1 MINLKK
7 VGLTALAGS
16 LVAFSANTAEM
27 AVSGGVE
34 LTYVDTGGNAGN
46 QVTGNSFG
54 ANSGITFSASGDV
67 GFGTLSATRS
77 INDTATGWGSNFQ
90 TLDMGDAGVLSFDS
104 HFGALVGLT
113 ANDDLLPTAY
123 EESWTGVRANSGIAG
138 VGSDNVIGYKNTV
151 AGVSISAGYTN
162 GEGSTSTGESASS
175 GVGAHGSTTDIYL
188 SMSPIDGL
196 TVGAGRSVNTSTNS
210 ASAGTTDT
218 TNMVGHIV
226 YSTGPVSVGYRV
238 GEQDSGA
245 TATAGYGIEAM
256 SIAFNVN
263 DNFAVSYGEQE
274 TQKKSVA
281 GSTSI
286 TEDVTGFS
294 AAYTVGAASVRV
306 NHSTSSNDGNVAAV
320 DDETTEI
327 GVVLAF

>member
-34 LTYVDTGGNAGN
+34 LTYVDTGGTHANE
-46 QVTGNSFG
+46 VTGNSFG
-54 ANSGITFSASGDV
+54 ANSGLTFSASGDV

-77 INDTATGWGSNFQ
+77 INDTASGWGSNFQ

-123 EESWTGVRANSGIAG
+123 EESWTGVSGSGISG

-151 AGVSISAGYTN
+151 GGISISAGYTN
-162 GEGSTSTGESASS
+162 GEGAASTGESASS
-175 GVGAHGSTTDIYL
+175 GLTGHGSTTDIYI

-196 TVGAGRSVNTSTNS
+196 TIGGGSSTNTSSNLNTK
-210 ASAGTTDT
+210 ATADT
-218 TNMVGHIV
+218 KEIVGHVV
-226 YSTGPVSVGYRV
+226 YSSGPVSVGYRAA
-238 GEQDSGA
+238 ESDSGA
-245 TATAGYGIEAM
+245 AGTAGKEMEGY

-263 DNFAVSYGEQE
+263 DNFAVSYGRQD
-274 TQKKSVA
+274 TTKKSIGA
-281 GSTSI
+281 TGAI
-286 TEDVTGFS
+286 TEEVDGIS

-306 NHSTSSNDGNVAAV
+306 NHSTSSNDGTETGK

-327 GVVLAF
+327 GVVLSF